1 MGTNQFDKVE
11 VAVNLDLDFSTSSQ
25 TDHEFYVADGQ
36 TQGYLSS
43 ERIYS
48 SEATNGNSDVP
59 GTDSNGNQE
68 YVYQDNS
75 ESSSTTSEEE
85 RKYTP
90 SERITDKQIPAGTI
104 NYTLSLIHI

>member
-48 SEATNGNSDVP
+48 SEATNGN
-59 GTDSNGNQE
+59 
-68 YVYQDNS
+68 
-75 ESSSTTSEEE
+75 
-85 RKYTP
+85 
-90 SERITDKQIPAGTI
+90 
-104 NYTLSLIHI
+104 